1 KKTAIIVLAFKY
13 LQYICN
19 RQAGACEST
28 DCLIKSSLVFVL
40 VEGGQLIALFLCFCP
55 FQTTSI
61 IRKAINPTKRQACT
75 PSCRK
80 LELKHANTLSY
91 QEIELFLQEIT
102 SYYTQQG

>member
-1 KKTAIIVLAFKY
+1 NT
-13 LQYICN
+13 
-19 RQAGACEST
+19 
-28 DCLIKSSLVFVL
+28 
-40 VEGGQLIALFLCFCP
+40 LFLTYGVTNRKNP
-55 FQTTSI
+55 LTHQSYQT
-61 IRKAINPTKRQACT
+61 AACT